1 MSSGEAGLIKPRGRH
16 APAELSLRV
25 VEGGRGI
32 PILACV
38 CLIAAAVAGT
48 LAAKRPSDA
57 RKAF

>member
-1 MSSGEAGLIKPRGRH
+1 
-16 APAELSLRV
+16 V